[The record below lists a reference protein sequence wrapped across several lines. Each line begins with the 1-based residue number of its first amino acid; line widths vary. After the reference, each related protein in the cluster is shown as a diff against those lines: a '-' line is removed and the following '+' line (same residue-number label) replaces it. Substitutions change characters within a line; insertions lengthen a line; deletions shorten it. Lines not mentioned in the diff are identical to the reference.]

1 MRWQLLEAITEV
13 VPGERA
19 SGRARTDLPGEL
31 FADHFPSF
39 PIVPGVLLVEA
50 GAHLGGILVMASV
63 HAARGIIVFPFLSMI
78 HEAKLRAFVPPRA
91 PVALHTTLDTL
102 RPEGALC
109 RVVAERDGKRCAT
122 MQLVF
127 VFEPTGAVPGG
138 DRERLHAFLESELER
153 LGSPWRPTA
162 DSRRPR
168 ATHTP

>member
-1 MRWQLLEAITEV
+1 MRWQLLEAITDI

-19 SGRARTDLPGEL
+19 SGRARTDFPDEL

-63 HAARGIIVFPFLSMI
+63 HAARGIIVFPVLSMI
-78 HEAKLRAFVPPRA
+78 HEAKLRAFVPPSVSVGLRA
-91 PVALHTTLDTL
+91 TLDTM

-109 RVVAERDGKRCAT
+109 RIVVERDGKRCAT
-122 MQLVF
+122 MQLTF

-138 DRERLHAFLESELER
+138 DRERLHSFLESELER

-162 DSRRPR
+162 DSREPR
-168 ATHTP
+168 ATQAS